1 MTSPLEYVKLNIRTE
16 VGVNFFVWSFEPM
29 ATKSTRMKVTFEC
42 TECKNRNYDSFKNKR
57 NDPDRLELKKYCPVC
72 KKHTVHKES
81 K

>member
-1 MTSPLEYVKLNIRTE
+1 MEFSIYGYEIDEREIK
-16 VGVNFFVWSFEPM
+16 
-29 ATKSTRMKVTFEC
+29 FEC

>member
-1 MTSPLEYVKLNIRTE
+1 MEFISHGYQIHENEDHR
-16 VGVNFFVWSFEPM
+16 M
-29 ATKSTRMKVTFEC
+29 ATKSTRMKITFEC

>member
-1 MTSPLEYVKLNIRTE
+1 MVNFFYTPN
-16 VGVNFFVWSFEPM
+16 VGCNFFVWSFHAM

>member
-1 MTSPLEYVKLNIRTE
+1 
-16 VGVNFFVWSFEPM
+16 M
-29 ATKSTRMKVTFEC
+29 ATKSMRMKVTFEC

>member
-1 MTSPLEYVKLNIRTE
+1 MINLRYAPKS
-16 VGVNFFVWSFEPM
+16 GCNFFVWSLQM

-42 TECKNRNYDSFKNKR
+42 TECHNRNYDSFKNKR

-72 KKHTVHKES
+72 KKHTAHKES

>member
-1 MTSPLEYVKLNIRTE
+1 
-16 VGVNFFVWSFEPM
+16 M
-29 ATKSTRMKVTFEC
+29 ATKSTRAKITFEC

-57 NDPDRLELKKYCPVC
+57 SDPDRLELKKYCPVC